1 MQELTVSLGIQGL
14 SYGEHERLT
23 TSLIKNTMEM
33 KIFFREESTN
43 LYFAQVI
50 FKFKIVG
57 FILLDFM
64 HNHQSIQVIY
74 IYLNVLLEV
83 TWFRE

>member
-14 SYGEHERLT
+14 SYGEHELLT